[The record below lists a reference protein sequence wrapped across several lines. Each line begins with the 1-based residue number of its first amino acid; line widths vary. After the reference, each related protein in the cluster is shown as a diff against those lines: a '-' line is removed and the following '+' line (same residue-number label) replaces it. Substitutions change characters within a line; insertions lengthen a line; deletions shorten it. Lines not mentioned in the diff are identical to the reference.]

1 MDLTEG
7 PYRPYC
13 LDMTATTSPAIESLG
28 DLLTLIRAATT
39 ARDNWTEV
47 AARVE
52 SALDGHLPAPCALLG
67 PEGGAAQHS
76 LEARVLHTESDGT
89 FSVVALISP
98 PGEGTAIHDHVTW
111 CVFAVL
117 TGTPLEERFVLDET
131 GTALLPAGGSLRPT
145 RTVTGSAPPGD
156 IHRLSNPGPQTA
168 VSLHIYGTDVS
179 RIGSSVRRTY
189 DLPIIEKELTP

>member
-7 PYRPYC
+7 PYRPYG
-13 LDMTATTSPAIESLG
+13 LAMTTTSPAIESLG

-39 ARDNWTEV
+39 ARDNWTEA

-52 SALDGHLPAPCALLG
+52 SALEGNLPAGCALLG
-67 PEGGAAQHS
+67 REGAAAKHR
-76 LEARVLHTESDGT
+76 LETIVLHTEPDGS
-89 FSVVALISP
+89 FSVVELICP
-98 PGEGTAIHDHVTW
+98 PGEATAIHDHVTW

-117 TGTPLEERFVLDET
+117 AGTPLEERFVLDET
-131 GTALLPAGGSLRPT
+131 GTALMPAGGSLRPT
-145 RTVTGSAPPGD
+145 GTVSGGAPPGD

-189 DLPIIEKELTP
+189 DLPIIEKGLR